1 MNKYKGILNQSG
13 IVVRYLLL
21 VGLAAFFA
29 IMGMALWT
37 FLSGGNAADINL
49 IKLLQFIQSLAV
61 FVLPPLVAAF
71 LLSAHPLEFLQ
82 LNRKPGLLDAGMVF
96 LFMILIIPCVNLIS
110 AINQQLVLPE
120 ALGWLEN
127 WMKSSES
134 QTAQLTER
142 LLRVNSLTGLA
153 FNVLV
158 IAIMPALGEELFFR
172 GAIQRF
178 ITGRAGAGAAIW
190 IAAIIFSAIHIQ
202 FYGFVP
208 RLLLGAF
215 FGYLLVW
222 SGSLWLPIWAHF
234 INNSMA
240 VLFYYLKFNGLL
252 SSGFDI
258 DTIGTGNTLWVGVV
272 SGCLAILGVIL
283 IKKRLGFSSLAKQNR

>member
-13 IVVRYLLL
+13 IAVRYLLL
-21 VGLAAFFA
+21 VGLAALFA

-71 LLSAHPLEFLQ
+71 FLSTRPFEFLQ
-82 LNRKPGLLDAGMVF
+82 LNRKPGFVNTGTVF

-110 AINQQLVLPE
+110 AINHQLVLPE
-120 ALGWLEN
+120 SLGWLEN
-127 WMKSSES
+127 WMKTSES
-134 QTAQLTER
+134 QTTQLTER
-142 LLRVNSLTGLA
+142 LLNVNSLSGL
-153 FNVLV
+153 VLNLLI

-178 ITGRAGAGAAIW
+178 ITSRVGAGAAIW
-190 IAAIIFSAIHIQ
+190 IAAIIFSTIHFQ

-222 SGSLWLPIWAHF
+222 SGSLWLPILAHF
-234 INNSMA
+234 INNALA
-240 VLFYYLKFNGLL
+240 VIFYYLKFNGFMD
-252 SSGFDI
+252 SGFDI
-258 DTIGTGNTLWVGVV
+258 DTIGTGDTLWVGVL
-272 SGCLAILGVIL
+272 SSCLAIAGVVM
-283 IKKRLGFSSLAKQNR
+283 IKRKMRFSNL